1 MALRTKGRKERKEA
15 LEDEGYSKEKIEKV
29 LNDLVEE
36 EIVRREQ
43 EIEKIK
49 I

>member
-1 MALRTKGRKERKEA
+1 MRGRNARKEA